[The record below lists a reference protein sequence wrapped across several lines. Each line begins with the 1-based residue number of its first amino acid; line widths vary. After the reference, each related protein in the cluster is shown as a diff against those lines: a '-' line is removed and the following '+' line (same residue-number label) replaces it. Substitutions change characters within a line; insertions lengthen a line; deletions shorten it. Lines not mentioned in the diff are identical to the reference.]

1 MRLGAFSSR
10 TRSNVEV
17 MGAPTVNLVKRDQT
31 PPTFVPKR
39 EPHAPEALKQRK
51 SAHAAKFGIIA
62 EHPRQAVIRNTAAQ
76 VMDMVDADVC
86 REPAQIPGRS

>member
-1 MRLGAFSSR
+1 
-10 TRSNVEV
+10 
-17 MGAPTVNLVKRDQT
+17 MGAPTVNLMKRDQT

-62 EHPRQAVIRNTAAQ
+62 KHPRQAIIRNTAA
-76 VMDMVDADVC
+76 
-86 REPAQIPGRS
+86 